1 MVGSHSLENPT
12 RSHLLSGIAAIAV
25 AIVVA
30 LILTVP
36 STAFGMQIFVKTP
49 TGSTITLEV
58 EPTDRI
64 KEVKVKI
71 QDEEGFLLV
80 EQVLVFAGKTLE
92 DENTLQDYNVQKEST
107 LHLLLRLKIEQ
118 KIELSAIEGDT
129 LASLEGQAITV
140 TCAGNK
146 QVQGYLEFEEPDTV
160 LSVGTSTMNA
170 TFVPD
175 NEWYDPIPCSVVIVC
190 SAKTADDG
198 GNNPSSDSNQ
208 SSTNNETSVDSSN
221 QSSVDDADSEL
232 LGGKPNNAN
241 TKDNSPTA
249 GSTLA
254 KTGDNTLIS
263 AVVLVF
269 CALASVAMVGF
280 ALRKRS
286 F

>member
-1 MVGSHSLENPT
+1 MFC
-12 RSHLLSGIAAIAV
+12 SHLLESFTKSRITSCIAVIAV

-36 STAFGMQIFVKTP
+36 STAFGMQIYVKTL
-49 TGSTITLEV
+49 TGNTITLEV

-64 KEVKVKI
+64 EDVKEMI
-71 QDEEGFLLV
+71 QGEEGISPSN
-80 EQVLVFAGKTLE
+80 QILVFAGNILE
-92 DENTLQDYNVQKEST
+92 EGNTLQDYSIQKEST
-107 LHLLLRLKIEQ
+107 LHLLLRLILEQ

-129 LASLEGQAITV
+129 LASLQKQAIEV
-140 TCAGNK
+140 KGAMNEK
-146 QVQGYLEFEEPDTV
+146 VQGHLEFEEPDTV
-160 LSVGTSTMNA
+160 LSVGASTVNA

-198 GNNPSSDSNQ
+198 GDNLSSDS
-208 SSTNNETSVDSSN
+208 S

-254 KTGDNTLIS
+254 KTGDKTLVS
-263 AVVLVF
+263 ALAFTF
-269 CALASVAMVGF
+269 CALASVAMAGF

>member
-1 MVGSHSLENPT
+1 MFC
-12 RSHLLSGIAAIAV
+12 SHLLESFTKSRIASCIAVIAV

-49 TGSTITLEV
+49 TGSAITLEI

-64 KEVKVKI
+64 EDVKAKI
-71 QDEEGFLLV
+71 QDKEGFLPV
-80 EQVLVFAGKTLE
+80 EQVLVFAGKILE
-92 DENTLQDYNVQKEST
+92 DENTLQDYNVQKETT

-118 KIELSAIEGDT
+118 EIELCAIEGDT

-146 QVQGYLEFEEPDTV
+146 QIQGHLEFEEPDTV
-160 LSVGTSTMNA
+160 LSVGEITVNA

-175 NEWYDPIPCSVVIVC
+175 DKLYESIPCSVLITC
-190 SAKTADDG
+190 SAKTTDDEED
-198 GNNPSSDSNQ
+198 NPSSDS
-208 SSTNNETSVDSSN
+208 S
-221 QSSVDDADSEL
+221 QSSVDDTDSEL
-232 LGGKPNNAN
+232 LGSKQNNAN

-286 F
+286 S

>member
-12 RSHLLSGIAAIAV
+12 RSHLLSGLAAIAV

-36 STAFGMQIFVKTP
+36 STAFGMQIFVKTS
-49 TGSTITLEV
+49 TGKTITLEI
-58 EPTDRI
+58 EPTDFI

-71 QDEEGFLLV
+71 QDKEGFLPV

-92 DENTLQDYNVQKEST
+92 DENTLQDYNIQKEST

-118 KIELSAIEGDT
+118 KIELSAIEGNT

-175 NEWYDPIPCSVVIVC
+175 DKHYVPISCSVVITC
-190 SAKTADDG
+190 PAKTTDDEE
-198 GNNPSSDSNQ
+198 NNPSSDSNQ
-208 SSTNNETSVDSSN
+208 SFTNNGTSVDSSD

-241 TKDNSPTA
+241 TKDNSPTV

-254 KTGDNTLIS
+254 KTGDKTLVS
-263 AVVLVF
+263 ALAFTF
-269 CALASVAMVGF
+269 CALASVAMAGF

>member
-12 RSHLLSGIAAIAV
+12 RSHLLSCIAAIAV
-25 AIVVA
+25 AILVA

-36 STAFGMQIFVKTP
+36 STAFGMQIYVKTL
-49 TGSTITLEV
+49 TGNTITLEV

-64 KEVKVKI
+64 EDVKEMI
-71 QDEEGFLLV
+71 QGEEGISPSN
-80 EQVLVFAGKTLE
+80 QILVFAGNILE
-92 DENTLQDYNVQKEST
+92 EGNTLQDYSIQKEST
-107 LHLLLRLKIEQ
+107 LHLLLRLILEQ

-129 LASLEGQAITV
+129 LASLQKQAIEV
-140 TCAGNK
+140 KGAMNEK
-146 QVQGYLEFEEPDTV
+146 VQGHLEFEEPDTV
-160 LSVGTSTMNA
+160 LSVGEITVNA

-175 NEWYDPIPCSVVIVC
+175 DKLYESIPCSVLITC
-190 SAKTADDG
+190 SAKTTDDEED
-198 GNNPSSDSNQ
+198 NPSSDS
-208 SSTNNETSVDSSN
+208 S
-221 QSSVDDADSEL
+221 QSSVDDTDSEL
-232 LGGKPNNAN
+232 LGSKQNNAN

-269 CALASVAMVGF
+269 CALASVAMAGF

>member
-12 RSHLLSGIAAIAV
+12 RSHLLSGLAAFAV

-64 KEVKVKI
+64 EDVKEMI
-71 QDEEGFLLV
+71 QDKEGFLLV

-241 TKDNSPTA
+241 TKDNSPTV

-254 KTGDNTLIS
+254 KTGDNTLVS
-263 AVVLVF
+263 ALAFTF
-269 CALASVAMVGF
+269 CALASVAMAGF

>member
-12 RSHLLSGIAAIAV
+12 RSHLLSGLAAFAV

-36 STAFGMQIFVKTP
+36 STAFGMQIYVKTL
-49 TGSTITLEV
+49 TGNTITLEV

-64 KEVKVKI
+64 EDVKEMI
-71 QDEEGFLLV
+71 QGEEGISPSN
-80 EQVLVFAGKTLE
+80 QILVFAGNILE
-92 DENTLQDYNVQKEST
+92 EGNTLQDYSIQKEST
-107 LHLLLRLKIEQ
+107 LHLLLRLILEQ

-129 LASLEGQAITV
+129 LASLQKQAIEV
-140 TCAGNK
+140 KGAMNEK
-146 QVQGYLEFEEPDTV
+146 VQGHLEFEEPDTV
-160 LSVGTSTMNA
+160 LSVGEITVNA

-175 NEWYDPIPCSVVIVC
+175 DKLYESIPCSVLITC
-190 SAKTADDG
+190 SAKTTDDEED
-198 GNNPSSDSNQ
+198 NPSSDS
-208 SSTNNETSVDSSN
+208 S
-221 QSSVDDADSEL
+221 QSSVDDTDSEL
-232 LGGKPNNAN
+232 LGSKQNNAN

-269 CALASVAMVGF
+269 CALASVAMAGF

-286 F
+286 S

>member
-1 MVGSHSLENPT
+1 MVGSHSLENLT

-49 TGSTITLEV
+49 TGNTITLEI
-58 EPTDRI
+58 EPTDFI

-71 QDEEGFLLV
+71 QDEEGLLPD

-92 DENTLQDYNVQKEST
+92 DENTLQDYNIQKEST
-107 LHLLLRLKIEQ
+107 LYLLLRLKIEQ

-129 LASLEGQAITV
+129 LASLQKQAIEV
-140 TCAGNK
+140 KGAMNEK
-146 QVQGYLEFEEPDTV
+146 VQGHLEFEEPDTV
-160 LSVGTSTMNA
+160 LSVGTITMNA

-175 NEWYDPIPCSVVIVC
+175 DKHYVPISCSVVITC
-190 SAKTADDG
+190 PAKTTDDEE
-198 GNNPSSDSNQ
+198 NNPSSDSNQ
-208 SSTNNETSVDSSN
+208 SFTNNGTSVDSSD
-221 QSSVDDADSEL
+221 QSSVDDTDSEL
-232 LGGKPNNAN
+232 SGSKPNNASA
-241 TKDNSPTA
+241 KENSPTA
-249 GSTLA
+249 GSALA
-254 KTGDNTLIS
+254 KTGDNALVS
-263 AVVLVF
+263 ALAIAF
-269 CALASVAMVGF
+269 CALASVAMAGF

>member
-12 RSHLLSGIAAIAV
+12 RSHLLSGLAAFAV
-25 AIVVA
+25 AMVVA

-49 TGSTITLEV
+49 TGSTITLEI
-58 EPTDRI
+58 EPTDFI

-71 QDEEGFLLV
+71 QDEEGFLPD

-92 DENTLQDYNVQKEST
+92 DENTLQDYNIQKEST
-107 LHLLLRLKIEQ
+107 LHLLLCLKIEQ

-129 LASLEGQAITV
+129 LASLEGQVITV

-160 LSVGTSTMNA
+160 LSVGASTVNA

-190 SAKTADDG
+190 SAKTADDE
-198 GNNPSSDSNQ
+198 GNNPSSDSSQ

-254 KTGDNTLIS
+254 KTGDNTLVS
-263 AVVLVF
+263 ALAFTF
-269 CALASVAMVGF
+269 CALASVAMAGF

>member
-12 RSHLLSGIAAIAV
+12 RSHLLSGLAAFAV

-36 STAFGMQIFVKTP
+36 STAFGMQIFVKTL

-64 KEVKVKI
+64 EDVKEMI
-71 QDEEGFLLV
+71 QDKEGFLLV

-92 DENTLQDYNVQKEST
+92 DENTLQDYNVQKETT

-118 KIELSAIEGDT
+118 EIELSAIEGDT

-146 QVQGYLEFEEPDTV
+146 QVQGHLEFEEPDTV
-160 LSVGTSTMNA
+160 LSVGEITVNA

-175 NEWYDPIPCSVVIVC
+175 DKLYESIPCSVLITC
-190 SAKTADDG
+190 SAKTADDE
-198 GNNPSSDSNQ
+198 GNNPSSDS
-208 SSTNNETSVDSSN
+208 S

-232 LGGKPNNAN
+232 LGGKPNSAN

-254 KTGDNTLIS
+254 KTGDKTLVS
-263 AVVLVF
+263 ALAFTF
-269 CALASVAMVGF
+269 CALASVAMAGF

>member
-12 RSHLLSGIAAIAV
+12 RSHLLSGLAAIAV

-49 TGSTITLEV
+49 TGNTITLEI
-58 EPTDRI
+58 EPTDFI

-71 QDEEGFLLV
+71 QDQEGFLPV

-92 DENTLQDYNVQKEST
+92 DENTLQDYNVQKETT

-118 KIELSAIEGDT
+118 EIELSAIEGDT

-146 QVQGYLEFEEPDTV
+146 QIQGHLEFEEPDTV
-160 LSVGTSTMNA
+160 LSVGEITVNA

-175 NEWYDPIPCSVVIVC
+175 DKLYESIPCSVLITC

-198 GNNPSSDSNQ
+198 GNNPSSDSSQ
-208 SSTNNETSVDSSN
+208 SSTNNGTSVDSSD
-221 QSSVDDADSEL
+221 QSSVDDTDSGL
-232 LGGKPNNAN
+232 SGSKPNNASA
-241 TKDNSPTA
+241 KENSPTA
-249 GSTLA
+249 GSALA
-254 KTGDNTLIS
+254 KTGDKALVS
-263 AVVLVF
+263 ALAIAF
-269 CALASVAMVGF
+269 CALASAVMVGF

>member
-12 RSHLLSGIAAIAV
+12 RSHLLSGLAAFAV
-25 AIVVA
+25 AMVVA

-36 STAFGMQIFVKTP
+36 STAFGMQIFVKTL

-64 KEVKVKI
+64 EDVKAKI
-71 QDEEGFLLV
+71 QEKEGFLLV

-92 DENTLQDYNVQKEST
+92 DENTLQDYNVQKETT

-118 KIELSAIEGDT
+118 EIELSAIEGDT

-146 QVQGYLEFEEPDTV
+146 QIQGHLEFEEPDTV
-160 LSVGTSTMNA
+160 LSVGEITVNA

-175 NEWYDPIPCSVVIVC
+175 DKLYESIPCSVLITC

-198 GNNPSSDSNQ
+198 GNNPSSDS
-208 SSTNNETSVDSSN
+208 S

-249 GSTLA
+249 GSTPA
-254 KTGDNTLIS
+254 KTGDKTLVS
-263 AVVLVF
+263 ALAFTF
-269 CALASVAMVGF
+269 CALASVAMAGF

-286 F
+286 S

>member
-12 RSHLLSGIAAIAV
+12 RSHLLSGLAAFAV
-25 AIVVA
+25 AMVVA

-64 KEVKVKI
+64 EDVKEMILDK
-71 QDEEGFLLV
+71 EGFLLV
-80 EQVLVFAGKTLE
+80 EQVLFFAGKTLE
-92 DENTLQDYNVQKEST
+92 DENTLQDYNVQKETT

-118 KIELSAIEGDT
+118 EIELSAIEGDT
-129 LASLEGQAITV
+129 LASLEGQDITV

-146 QVQGYLEFEEPDTV
+146 QIQGHLEFEEPDTV
-160 LSVGTSTMNA
+160 LSVGEITVNA

-175 NEWYDPIPCSVVIVC
+175 DKLYESIPCSVLITC

-198 GNNPSSDSNQ
+198 GNNPSSDSSQ
-208 SSTNNETSVDSSN
+208 SSTNNGTSVDSSD
-221 QSSVDDADSEL
+221 QSSVDDTDSEL
-232 LGGKPNNAN
+232 SGSKPNNASA
-241 TKDNSPTA
+241 KENSPTA
-249 GSTLA
+249 GSALA
-254 KTGDNTLIS
+254 KTGDKALVS
-263 AVVLVF
+263 ALAIAF
-269 CALASVAMVGF
+269 CALASAVMVGF

>member
-1 MVGSHSLENPT
+1 MVGSHPLENPT
-12 RSHLLSGIAAIAV
+12 RSHLLSCIAVIAV

-36 STAFGMQIFVKTP
+36 STAFGMQIFVKTL

-64 KEVKVKI
+64 EDVKEMI
-71 QDEEGFLLV
+71 QDKEGFLPV

-92 DENTLQDYNVQKEST
+92 DENTLQDYNVQKETT

-118 KIELSAIEGDT
+118 EIELSAIEGDT

-146 QVQGYLEFEEPDTV
+146 QVQGHLEFEEPDTV
-160 LSVGTSTMNA
+160 LSVGTSTVNA

-190 SAKTADDG
+190 SAKTADDE
-198 GNNPSSDSNQ
+198 GNNPSSDS
-208 SSTNNETSVDSSN
+208 S
-221 QSSVDDADSEL
+221 QSSVDDTDSEL
-232 LGGKPNNAN
+232 LGSKLNNAN
-241 TKDNSPTA
+241 TKENSPTA

-269 CALASVAMVGF
+269 CALASVAMAGF

>member
-12 RSHLLSGIAAIAV
+12 RSHLLSGLAAFAV

-64 KEVKVKI
+64 EDVKEMI
-71 QDEEGFLLV
+71 QDKEGFLLV

-92 DENTLQDYNVQKEST
+92 DENTLQDYNIQKEST

-170 TFVPD
+170 TFIPD

-249 GSTLA
+249 GSTPA
-254 KTGDNTLIS
+254 KTGDKTLVS
-263 AVVLVF
+263 ALAFTF
-269 CALASVAMVGF
+269 CALASVAMAGF

-286 F
+286 S